1 MKLTTEAINQ
11 FVAILSVQRKAK
23 FQSDVSEIKEVTFFP
38 SKFTD
43 SLKSIHGPPKV
54 SWTPV

>member
-1 MKLTTEAINQ
+1 LTTEAINQ